1 MLTLTRK
8 SGECIRIGD
17 DIRIV
22 VREIKGRQVR
32 LGVEAPL
39 SVPVYRE
46 ELFLK
51 IQGESEEEAPALELE
66 LECEAAVGR

>member
-17 DIRIV
+17 EIRIV
-22 VREIKGRQVR
+22 IREIKGRQVR
-32 LGVEAPL
+32 IGVEAPM

-46 ELFLK
+46 EIYLK
-51 IQGESEEEAPALELE
+51 IQDEAQDCETPDEELVTQQEL
-66 LECEAAVGR
+66 A

>member
-17 DIRIV
+17 EIRIV

-32 LGVEAPL
+32 IGVEAPM
-39 SVPVYRE
+39 SIPVYRE
-46 ELFLK
+46 EIYLK
-51 IQGESEEEAPALELE
+51 IQDESDPADAPEGEDGGDTP
-66 LECEAAVGR
+66 

>member
-17 DIRIV
+17 EIRIV

-32 LGVEAPL
+32 IGVEAPM
-39 SVPVYRE
+39 SIPVYRE
-46 ELFLK
+46 EIWVK
-51 IQGESEEEAPALELE
+51 IRKEEDAQAGDAAAEPDGSPATP
-66 LECEAAVGR
+66 